1 MFILNFAWYYVI
13 LFLVLLTVLIF
24 VHELGHYW
32 VARRNKIR
40 IDVFSIG
47 FGKEIYGWTDS
58 VGTRWKIGMLPLG
71 GYVKMFGHGDEIDDD
86 GEERVLTPAEQAVSF
101 SHKRLWQRFAV
112 IVGGPLANFLFA
124 ILLFAVLY
132 ATVGRPLSLA
142 GVGSVAENG
151 AAAEIGIQQ
160 GDRVLSV
167 NGEPITWF
175 TDLYEKV
182 SALPGQK
189 VAIVIR
195 RDGNEIPMSATL
207 KRHERKDGTVI
218 GRLGV
223 TPDPNQIGYFPVD
236 PLASV
241 RMAVDHSVTLSF
253 RILEFLGDLIVGKGD
268 TDDVGGPLG
277 IAKIVG
283 EIAQNS
289 MIQLLFVMAAIS
301 VNLALINMLPIPVLD
316 GGHLVL
322 LLAEALRGRPVGPR
336 AQEYCFRFGLILVLL
351 VFAAATVNDV
361 AKSDTFK
368 FLMELV
374 T

>member
-1 MFILNFAWYYVI
+1 
-13 LFLVLLTVLIF
+13 
-24 VHELGHYW
+24 
-32 VARRNKIR
+32 
-40 IDVFSIG
+40 
-47 FGKEIYGWTDS
+47 
-58 VGTRWKIGMLPLG
+58 
-71 GYVKMFGHGDEIDDD
+71 
-86 GEERVLTPAEQAVSF
+86 
-101 SHKRLWQRFAV
+101 
-112 IVGGPLANFLFA
+112 
-124 ILLFAVLY
+124 
-132 ATVGRPLSLA
+132 
-142 GVGSVAENG
+142 
-151 AAAEIGIQQ
+151 
-160 GDRVLSV
+160 
-167 NGEPITWF
+167 
-175 TDLYEKV
+175 
-182 SALPGQK
+182 
-189 VAIVIR
+189 
-195 RDGNEIPMSATL
+195 
-207 KRHERKDGTVI
+207 
-218 GRLGV
+218 
-223 TPDPNQIGYFPVD
+223 
-236 PLASV
+236 
-241 RMAVDHSVTLSF
+241 MAVDHSVTLSF